1 VEVVIPSPSQQQRKL
16 FKSLKPIGPIPNG
29 FSDRRFPT
37 NTDEEEKAARRA
49 YPKARNVDRSVVSFA
64 LTPKPMPYTSITPV
78 QALRY
83 ELNQKLKRINGPE
96 VSFDMDDEKVATLSA
111 NFGFLNEYKLQD
123 GITRADLGFNA
134 GCTCKG
140 PCDPET
146 CDCVEREEDSETLI
160 STYRTSASGQVVLGP
175 DFLKRKRHPR
185 ILECNEGCGCKGRC
199 WNTVVQRG
207 RNVRLQIFDTGGRG
221 LGMHL
226 WPDFYTSLFSNIILG
241 LRSPDSI
248 LAGQFIDMYLGEV
261 ISKQEADAREN
272 ADEKN
277 QSYLFTLDHN
287 RYDDDVIKMYGEDY
301 DNFYVVDGQK
311 FGSPT
316 RFMNHSCNPNC
327 IIAPVYTT
335 NHADHLVYYLAFFAL
350 RNIPAGTELTFD
362 YNPNWDGSH
371 KIDPNAVKC
380 LCGESNCRGQLWP
393 NARKKG

>member
-1 VEVVIPSPSQQQRKL
+1 MGVIANLGSWLQPKFSPRKEDISPFVSTLPQRPSATLRLPQKRDDTENSEEISLPSQHASQSKQTLLNFKPSSQPETPSPIPSLKRGNVEVVIPSPSQQQRKL
-16 FKSLKPIGPIPNG
+16 FKSLKPIETLPTG

-37 NTDEEEKAARRA
+37 NTDDEEKAARRA

-64 LTPKPMPYTSITPV
+64 LAPKPMPYTSITPV

-123 GITRADLGFNA
+123 GITRADPGFNA

-146 CDCVEREEDSETLI
+146 CDCVEREEDSEKLI

-221 LGMHL
+221 LGMH
-226 WPDFYTSLFSNIILG
+226 P
-241 LRSPDSI
+241 
-248 LAGQFIDMYLGEV
+248 
-261 ISKQEADAREN
+261 
-272 ADEKN
+272 
-277 QSYLFTLDHN
+277 
-287 RYDDDVIKMYGEDY
+287 
-301 DNFYVVDGQK
+301 
-311 FGSPT
+311 
-316 RFMNHSCNPNC
+316 
-327 IIAPVYTT
+327 
-335 NHADHLVYYLAFFAL
+335 
-350 RNIPAGTELTFD
+350 
-362 YNPNWDGSH
+362 
-371 KIDPNAVKC
+371 
-380 LCGESNCRGQLWP
+380 
-393 NARKKG
+393 